1 MDKAK
6 TIADLIEDRYGIS
19 SGAGSAMPA
28 EGELASILSHRTHR
42 RFTDQP
48 VSNELLEVLLAAAFS
63 APAVQLS
70 SAVITIAAALV
81 LQRRLLELRVPTTG
95 HLDEFGRNDS

>member
-1 MDKAK
+1 LAPALAVSTVWLSPVIGWQLRD
-6 TIADLIEDRYGIS
+6 
-19 SGAGSAMPA
+19 MPTA
-28 EGELASILSHRTHR
+28 I
-42 RFTDQP
+42 
-48 VSNELLEVLLAAAFS
+48 S